1 MAGWLVFIDIASS
14 GANPSPFVSDGRRDG
29 QTGGRRPGGTG
40 CPHFTFVRFGGA
52 TERFPGVRRSLIVV
66 YTTRS
71 AVCRLISDAFQSPPP
86 PSECRR
92 RRRSQTN
99 GAASNQSL
107 CDAILPSSAAPVRR
121 TTARW
126 PHTARRTALLRLRRY
141 IARDDDI
148 NHELLLSPT
157 HSQTGNLLPRL
168 LPLAWGFTVRL
179 WTWLRSRRVFHE
191 DRDGVIRVRNY

>member
-1 MAGWLVFIDIASS
+1 MQRTRRGGRRFSQERRHRRDAYDTKNNYDYDPACAVRWMAGWLVFIDIASS
-14 GANPSPFVSDGRRDG
+14 GANPSPFVSDGRTDG

-99 GAASNQSL
+99 GAASNQLL
-107 CDAILPSSAAPVRR
+107 CDAILPSSAAPCPPNNCTVAAYS
-121 TTARW
+121 TA
-126 PHTARRTALLRLRRY
+126 HCTAASSTIY
-141 IARDDDI
+141 C
-148 NHELLLSPT
+148 
-157 HSQTGNLLPRL
+157 
-168 LPLAWGFTVRL
+168 
-179 WTWLRSRRVFHE
+179 SRRRHKP
-191 DRDGVIRVRNY
+191 